1 MRACKK
7 KAKQLGV
14 SVLTA
19 ATLMA
24 SLGTVPALAATNEQ
38 TIGIKGTVSAIST
51 LDITVPVQPLE
62 FTINNDGVFSSDA
75 KQIENHTAVPV
86 YAYMTEV
93 YGASG
98 NYPALVN
105 ANAYGDWS
113 GLDHDATIARMA
125 LQMNGN
131 DLSSIYKTDSA
142 TKSDT
147 GNYIA
152 LGSIDKDTGVLGMQL
167 TGNSGKAWN
176 NATDIVF
183 TYKANMLFTTIEGNF
198 GNGGGAG
205 STGGAN
211 QYKNNLTVNISNDY
225 DTYATTAEAAGYHT
239 LKYSNNPTENTQ
251 FNLFKSNGNTAN
263 NETITVK
270 YLGWKDNANGTAE
283 LYVKYDTTCDV
294 LSYQFGAGSSSY
306 NTMNNKQEQTAGTDN
321 ELKYTVAKADL
332 GTLIT
337 DGGLNISINPKEGS
351 TGFSLFL
358 NANVIEAIKNGVTG
372 A

>member
-7 KAKQLGV
+7 KVKQLGV

-62 FTINNDGVFSSDA
+62 FTINNDGLFSSDA
-75 KQIENHTAVPV
+75 KQIENHTSIPV

-98 NYPALVN
+98 DYPALVG
-105 ANAYGDWS
+105 ANTYGDWS

-125 LQMNGN
+125 LQMNGKE
-131 DLSSIYKTDSA
+131 LSTIYKTDSA

-152 LGSIDKDTGVLGMQL
+152 LGSIEKDTGVLGMQL

-176 NATDIVF
+176 NATDVVF

-198 GNGGGAG
+198 GNGGGSG
-205 STGGAN
+205 STGGVTN
-211 QYKNNLTVNISNDY
+211 PQNKLTVNISDDY
-225 DTYATTAEAAGYHT
+225 NTYATTAEAAGYNT
-239 LKYSNNPTENTQ
+239 LTYSNNPTGSTQ
-251 FNLFKSNGNTAN
+251 FNLFKPNGNTTN
-263 NETITVK
+263 PETITVK
-270 YLGWKDNANGTAE
+270 YLGWKDNTNGTAE

-321 ELKYTVAKADL
+321 ELKCTVAKADL
-332 GTLIT
+332 DTLIT
-337 DGGLNISINPKEGS
+337 DGGLNININPKDGN

-358 NANVIEAIKNGVTG
+358 NTNVLEAIKNGVTG